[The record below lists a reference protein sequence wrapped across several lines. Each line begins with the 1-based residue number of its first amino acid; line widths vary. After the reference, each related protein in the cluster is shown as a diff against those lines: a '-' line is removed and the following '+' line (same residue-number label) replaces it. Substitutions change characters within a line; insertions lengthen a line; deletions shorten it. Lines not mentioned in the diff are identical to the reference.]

1 MGKKVYNLIKNKHG
15 QNMIEQIFIDDF
27 KQIFKI
33 MEKSFPL
40 TEYRTKEEQK
50 SLFQNEY
57 YRILGIKEDGMLLA
71 FAAIWCFDEFTFI
84 EHLATL
90 PQHRNNGLGS
100 RILREIFESNTH
112 PICLEVEPPVDDLT
126 QRRIAFY
133 ERNGMF
139 FNSYPYIQPSIS
151 KGREP
156 IPLFIMTS
164 NGTIDEE
171 TFNKIKNT
179 LYKEVYKI

>member
-1 MGKKVYNLIKNKHG
+1 
-15 QNMIEQIFIDDF
+15 MIEQLHFFDF
-27 KQIFKI
+27 EKIYEI

-40 TEYRTKEEQK
+40 TEFRPKKEQEK
-50 SLFQNEY
+50 LFENKY
-57 YRILGIKEDGMLLA
+57 YSVLGIKENNVPIA
-71 FAAIWCFDEFTFI
+71 IAAIWSFENFTFI

-90 PQHRNNGLGS
+90 PEYRNKGLGAQ
-100 RILREIFESNTH
+100 ILREIISGTLNTV
-112 PICLEVEPPVDDLT
+112 CLEVEPPVDELT
-126 QRRIAFY
+126 RRRVGFY

-164 NGTIDEE
+164 KGEIDEQKFIE
-171 TFNKIKNT
+171 IKNT
-179 LYKEVYKI
+179 LYKEVYKVTSN